1 MKKYILFALL
11 LFSTAVYSQ
20 NEWTELT
27 YHYQTG
33 TVPPQ
38 YYYSYDA
45 VLSYSGSLTLIY
57 HPSYNDTTWTYT
69 MEANP
74 DSLKALKE
82 AIISSG
88 ILTEKIEEVSDMHK
102 PIGGSLQ
109 NVRIVLP
116 QDPNL
121 DQMPPMIT
129 TPYFPANKK
138 SELTDIYNKIKNI
151 IPEGTMS
158 ELKAR
163 KEKIF
168 EEKKDSKE

>member
-1 MKKYILFALL
+1 MKKYILIV
-11 LFSTAVYSQ
+11 LFFVTSSACSQ

-33 TVPPQ
+33 TVPPP

-45 VLSYSGSLTLIY
+45 YLTNSGTLTLVY
-57 HPSYNDTTWTYT
+57 HHGYNDTTWTYT
-69 MEANP
+69 IEVNA

-82 AIISSG
+82 AIVSSG
-88 ILTEKIEEVSDMHK
+88 ILTEKVEEISEMHR

-109 NVRIVLP
+109 NIRIVLP

-121 DQMPPMIT
+121 DQMPPTIT

-138 SELTDIYNKIKNI
+138 EELTNIYDKMKNL
-151 IPEGTMS
+151 IPEATWN
-158 ELKAR
+158 EIKVR
-163 KEKIF
+163 KEN
-168 EEKKDSKE
+168 ETQKKNDSKE